1 MKLHRVTGLYR
12 RHLHVVTRS
21 FPRVLDATMWPFVDL
36 LMWGL
41 VTLYLR
47 HQQVHLSTPVGFLL
61 GGLLLWDI
69 VFRTKNQVALTFL
82 EETWSRNII
91 AILASPLTATEYLAA
106 SVMWGLTIVGI
117 GWALIAVFAWVLF
130 SFGIATLGP
139 ALVLFA
145 VALIVFGVA
154 LALVVLG
161 TLLRFGHEADIM
173 AWALAFMV
181 LPFSAV
187 YYPVAVLPG
196 WGAGGGGGT
205 PHLARLRGD
214 ANHPRRRRDTL
225 ASALGGLRVGRAV
238 PRGRI
243 RLRALDVR
251 DAPSPG
257 LRDAVRVATGRE
269 RTWRVRCR
277 RPCSGASRARRP
289 SSWS

>member
-1 MKLHRVTGLYR
+1 MRWHRVAGVYR
-12 RHLHVVTRS
+12 RHLYVVLRS
-21 FPRVLDATMWPFVDL
+21 FPRILDMTLWPFVDL
-36 LMWGL
+36 LLWGL

-82 EETWSRNII
+82 EETWSRSII

-106 SVMWGLTIVGI
+106 AVMWGLTVVGI

-130 SFGIATLGP
+130 SFGVTTLGP

-161 TLLRFGHEADIM
+161 MLLRFGHEADIM

-187 YYPVAVLPG
+187 YYPIAVLPG
-196 WGAGGGGGT
+196 WAQAVASAFPTSHVFEAMRTILGGGATPWHQLWVAFGLDALYLAGGFLFARWMFGT
-205 PHLARLRGD
+205 L
-214 ANHPRRRRDTL
+214 RRRGYVTRF
-225 ASALGGLRVGRAV
+225 V
-238 PRGRI
+238 
-243 RLRALDVR
+243 
-251 DAPSPG
+251 
-257 LRDAVRVATGRE
+257 
-269 RTWRVRCR
+269 
-277 RPCSGASRARRP
+277 
-289 SSWS
+289 